1 MNLMLVNV
9 RCKKAVTLLS
19 GERKLIQRQNL
30 KIFLRKSI
38 FFYINAGVIKLTFTF
53 NIPNLV
59 RVSSIFP
66 LSIRKSKVCTQRTI
80 SPVTKST
87 VCCTDFS

>member
-1 MNLMLVNV
+1 MQESCHSVI
-9 RCKKAVTLLS
+9 R
-19 GERKLIQRQNL
+19 RKEINSAT
-30 KIFLRKSI
+30 KFKDFPTKVDF